1 MKSIQEDSPFG
12 TADAFSVPRSL
23 RQDRTERCSERS
35 QWSVPKI
42 GEVAGKLEFEKTV
55 DNICELPWE
64 RISSKD
70 VLSVALAYYYFSI
83 QFRESLEI
91 ACRLFPNDRA
101 LKLLHKEECNTS
113 NLSPWEN
120 VAQEGEE
127 MNHDEFMRRLL
138 LLQPIPDAG
147 ALEQAGVHY
156 LMRIRQIDDL
166 TRAKSIASYEDGG
179 LARVFGAML
188 RMPTWDGAGQLAF
201 KHFLEKHIEFDSP
214 EEGGHGALTRQL
226 VIDDSIS
233 PLWAAFED
241 ILRSAVPAFAN
252 SNVQRG

>member
-1 MKSIQEDSPFG
+1 MKSGQEDSSLG
-12 TADAFSVPRSL
+12 TAAIFWGPCSPRQNHFAPRNEQSH
-23 RQDRTERCSERS
+23 
-35 QWSVPKI
+35 WSVST
-42 GEVAGKLEFEKTV
+42 GREAAGKLEFEKIV

-64 RISSKD
+64 RISSND
-70 VLSVALAYYYFSI
+70 ILSVALAYYYFSI

-91 ACRLFPNDRA
+91 TCRIFPNDQA
-101 LKLLHKEECNTS
+101 LKLLHKEECNTT

-120 VAQEGEE
+120 IAGEGEA

-138 LLQPIPDAG
+138 LLQPVPNAG
-147 ALEQAGVHY
+147 LLEQAGVHY
-156 LMRIRQIDDL
+156 LAQTRKTDDR
-166 TRAKSIASYEDGG
+166 TRAKSIASYENGG

-188 RMPTWDGAGQLAF
+188 RAPEWEGAGQLAF

-214 EEGGHGALTRQL
+214 EEVGHGALSRHL
-226 VIDDSIS
+226 IVDDSIS

-252 SNVQRG
+252 ANVQKE